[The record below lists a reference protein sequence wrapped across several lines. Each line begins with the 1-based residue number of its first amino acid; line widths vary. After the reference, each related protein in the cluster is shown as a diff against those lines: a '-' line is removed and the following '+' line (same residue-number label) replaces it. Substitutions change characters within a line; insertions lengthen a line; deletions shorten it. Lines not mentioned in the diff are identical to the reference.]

1 MYNLSVKTGN
11 FGDGRQIAQERAQIL
26 ELKVQECLEFD
37 VCVCVCV
44 CVYFCLCLRRAV
56 CMALESDTYEWQSY
70 FATY

>member
-1 MYNLSVKTGN
+1 MYNLSVKIGN

-26 ELKVQECLEFD
+26 ELKAQDAWNLM
-37 VCVCVCV
+37 CV

>member
-44 CVYFCLCLRRAV
+44 CVCVYLPLSK
-56 CMALESDTYEWQSY
+56 ESCVHGIRVRHI
-70 FATY
+70 